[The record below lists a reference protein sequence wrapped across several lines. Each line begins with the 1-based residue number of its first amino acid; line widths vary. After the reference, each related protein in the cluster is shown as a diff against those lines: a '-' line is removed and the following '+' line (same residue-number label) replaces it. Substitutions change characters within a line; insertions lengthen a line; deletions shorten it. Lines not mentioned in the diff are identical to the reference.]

1 MRRRKRRRRTPDAGD
16 CFRYPRLG
24 DKGLKNERR
33 EDEGDGKNA
42 VGGGQLAE
50 KNAHASLIAGSELW
64 KERGRSLGTCL
75 WGATMCLTRR
85 QRSFLLQVK
94 GSNGKQ
100 LKLGSRGCLK
110 GALTNTRRL
119 H

>member
-1 MRRRKRRRRTPDAGD
+1 M
-16 CFRYPRLG
+16 
-24 DKGLKNERR
+24 
-33 EDEGDGKNA
+33 EG
-42 VGGGQLAE
+42 
-50 KNAHASLIAGSELW
+50 
-64 KERGRSLGTCL
+64 GRSEFRHLSL
-75 WGATMCLTRR
+75 GATMCLTRR

>member
-1 MRRRKRRRRTPDAGD
+1 V
-16 CFRYPRLG
+16 
-24 DKGLKNERR
+24 
-33 EDEGDGKNA
+33 EG
-42 VGGGQLAE
+42 
-50 KNAHASLIAGSELW
+50 
-64 KERGRSLGTCL
+64 GRSEFRHLSL
-75 WGATMCLTRR
+75 GATMCLTRR